1 MQRLL
6 AARSKP
12 LLAGGKALAA
22 QGLGRSGNAA
32 GPLHDLPDWEY
43 VDAEAE
49 GEPPVSRRRRL
60 WQHRRERLSAE
71 IARMRAEEDGS
82 EAAADAPAEGK

>member
-12 LLAGGKALAA
+12 LLAGGKALTA

-32 GPLHDLPDWEY
+32 GPLHDEKDWDY
-43 VDAEAE
+43 ADAEAE

-60 WQHRRERLSAE
+60 WQHRRERVSAE
-71 IARMRAEEDGS
+71 LARMRAEAEDG
-82 EAAADAPAEGK
+82 AATPK